1 MTDETVTVTL
11 TSDGDSDEIEIP
23 VAIADL
29 LAEDDESVTNVVG
42 DLAMLGFAQQAHGI
56 VHHSQGEVGEDLEA
70 AEQLTLDLFEER
82 FGQSYAEVTGH
93 SH

>member
-11 TSDGDSDEIEIP
+11 TSNGGSDEIEVP

-29 LAEDDESVTNVVG
+29 LAEGDESVTTVVG
-42 DLAMLGFAQQAHGI
+42 DLALLGFAQQAHGI
-56 VHHSQGEVGEDLEA
+56 VHHSQGDVDEELQA